1 MENFGSQVWT
11 DLLAKLNA
19 LSADR
24 LRLENELQQVNA
36 LLLEA
41 QNAALSA
48 SRSQRETIQLF
59 VQLTSAL
66 PVVFWILESATLNV
80 LFVSPSFETLTGL
93 PSSDLLKD
101 ITVWRKIVHPEDMPA
116 LAERLQRLRTLE
128 AMPDTERTFRIV
140 RATDRAVR
148 YVRIM
153 VFPIFDAQGQPYRR
167 AALLEDITERH
178 SAEQQLRQSIDF
190 QNSIFA
196 NAEIGIVVLAQQARF
211 LAWNRYMEETTGFS
225 EQDVLKGK
233 HADVLVPSH
242 PLLRGSEPALR
253 GETHTEAP
261 CVVRHHRTNRE
272 IWGQLNWGPLRDAR
286 GGISGAIG
294 LMRDVTEQL
303 STEQRLRAS
312 EAMFRTLAEGS
323 PDGLLLTQG
332 STIQYVNPT
341 LLRITGYESKELIG
355 ADQAQL
361 LPEVE
366 RDRVLPRMAEFLQK
380 PDAQCR
386 EALELYL
393 VRKDGRLVHVSGQSA
408 HVHLQEGAATLT
420 IIRDL
425 TERDHAAG
433 LQKNLDRERAQRS
446 RTLEALQMVQDL
458 SRRLANAQE
467 TESRRVAREL
477 HDDIG
482 QLLTGLKLSLQ
493 RVDPAKIEDDTGR
506 TALHNAQELV
516 GDIVERVRRLSLEL
530 RPTILDD
537 LGLFPTL
544 RWLAERYERMM
555 HIRVQLLA
563 RGVDRRF
570 PPELESTAY
579 RIAQEALTNVAR
591 HAKVNEATVRIWS
604 DGVHL
609 GLQIEDHGQGFHP
622 EGSLSARQAAGLSG
636 MMERARLLGGT
647 CTIESRP
654 GEGTRVTAELPLQ
667 PAAPEGLL
675 EMQDALSRPSEPSE
689 PNAGQ
694 TAQR

>member
-11 DLLAKLNA
+11 DLLNKLSS

-24 LRLENELQQVNA
+24 ARLEAELQQVNS

-48 SRSQRETIQLF
+48 SRSQRETTQLF
-59 VQLTSAL
+59 VQLTNAL

-93 PSSDLLKD
+93 PSTELLKD
-101 ITVWRKIVHPEDMPA
+101 ITVWRKIVHPDDMPD

-128 AMPDTERTFRIV
+128 AMPDTERTFRILRV
-140 RATDRAVR
+140 TDQQTRH
-148 YVRIM
+148 VRIM

-167 AALLEDITERH
+167 AALLEDITERYI
-178 SAEQQLRQSIDF
+178 AEQQLRQSINF

-196 NAEIGIVVLAQQARF
+196 NAEIGILVIDNKGRF
-211 LAWNRYMEETTGFS
+211 LAWNRYLEETTGFS
-225 EQDVLKGK
+225 GREVLAGRY
-233 HADVLVPSH
+233 AEVLLPTH
-242 PLLRGSEPALR
+242 PLLRGSEHALQ
-253 GETHTEAP
+253 GETRTESP
-261 CVVRHHRTNRE
+261 CRIRHIRSGHE
-272 IWGQLNWGPLRDAR
+272 IWGQLTYGPLRDAR
-286 GGISGAIG
+286 GQLSGAIG

-303 STEQRLRAS
+303 DTEQRLRSS
-312 EAMFRTLAEGS
+312 ESMFRTLAEGS
-323 PDGLLLTQG
+323 PDGLLLTTG
-332 STIQYVNPT
+332 MTIHYVNPT
-341 LLRITGYESKELIG
+341 LLRITGYDSQELLG
-355 ADQAQL
+355 QDCTVL
-361 LPEVE
+361 LPHAE
-366 RDRVLPRMAEFLQK
+366 RERIAARIHEFLLT

-386 EALELYL
+386 EPEELYL
-393 VRKDGRLVHVSGQSA
+393 LRKDGKLVHVASQSA
-408 HVHLQEGAATLT
+408 RVSIMGGESTLT
-420 IIRDL
+420 IVHDL

-433 LQKNLDRERAQRS
+433 LQQNLDREREQRS
-446 RTLEALQMVQDL
+446 RTLHALQMVQDL

-467 TESRRVAREL
+467 TESRRVSREL

-493 RVDPAKIEDDTGR
+493 RIAPTDIGHENGR
-506 TALHNAQELV
+506 TALKNAQELV

-544 RWLAERYERMM
+544 RWLAERYERLM
-555 HIRVQLLA
+555 HIRVQLLQ

-570 PPELESTAY
+570 PPEVESTAY

-609 GLQIEDHGQGFHP
+609 GLQIEDHGQGFNP
-622 EGSLSARQAAGLSG
+622 EGALSARQAAGLSG

-654 GEGTRVTAELPLQ
+654 KEGTLVTAELPLR
-667 PAAPEGLL
+667 PAAPEELL
-675 EMQDALSRPSEPSE
+675 EMQDAVPRNSDAPAP
-689 PNAGQ
+689 
-694 TAQR
+694 TAVRTI